1 MIGTIYAEFDRAY
14 YDDDGML
21 VSFRIPKGYCFVAKQ
36 TLAVIKQDVEK
47 GKPGLELKID
57 HPKKKRTNTANSYF
71 WALCSRVAEKL
82 ETTADELY
90 RKYIREVG
98 VSDVI
103 AMVPEAVD
111 KMKQAW
117 ALHGTGWFVEVLDMG
132 SDLRMAT
139 VKVYYGSSTYDG
151 RQMARLID
159 RVKEDCAELGITT
172 IAEDEINELLK
183 RWVSEE

>member
-1 MIGTIYAEFDRAY
+1 MIGTMYAEFDRAY

-36 TLAVIKQDVEK
+36 TLAVIKQEAEK

-98 VSDVI
+98 VYDVI

-111 KMKQAW
+111 
-117 ALHGTGWFVEVLDMG
+117 
-132 SDLRMAT
+132 R
-139 VKVYYGSSTYDG
+139 
-151 RQMARLID
+151 
-159 RVKEDCAELGITT
+159 
-172 IAEDEINELLK
+172 
-183 RWVSEE
+183 